1 MAVPL
6 TGEVWTGAFILEQTL
21 LRHWIE
27 RARAGDASAFERI
40 MLLHER
46 MVLRTAQRLLMNAED
61 AKDAAQEVFL
71 KLHKNLGRF
80 RDDEDLAPWLYRMTV
95 NVCLDSKRR
104 ARAAVPMEQAAEPRD
119 SARGPEEALHAIEE
133 RDLLQAAL
141 RQLPERERAAIVL
154 RDLEGCSTAEAAAM
168 LGSSEGTVRSQIS
181 TARVKIKKFII
192 GRLSRRGG
200 GRDD

>member
-6 TGEVWTGAFILEQTL
+6 TGQVWTGAFMLEQSL

-27 RARAGDASAFERI
+27 KARAGDAAAFERI
-40 MLLHER
+40 MRLHER
-46 MVLRTAQRLLMNAED
+46 MVLRTAQRLLMNTED

-71 KLHKNLGRF
+71 KMHKNLGRF
-80 RDDEDLAPWLYRMTV
+80 REDQYLAPWLYRMTV

-104 ARAAVPMEQAAEPRD
+104 AKACVPMEQAAEPRD
-119 SARGPEEALHAIEE
+119 SARGPEEALSATQE
-133 RDLLQAAL
+133 RDLIKAAL

-154 RDLEGCSTAEAAAM
+154 RDLEGCSTAETAGI

-181 TARVKIKKFII
+181 TARVKIRKFVAAQ
-192 GRLSRRGG
+192 LRRTHE
-200 GRDD
+200 